1 MGNVAVMLF
10 FVTNTCNWDIIFS
23 LLIHGRWRYLHV
35 FWRSLIKVN
44 GKGRQNLILLNV
56 IGDLMYELQFCLFL
70 SPNWNLHLASG
81 FHTAN
86 KTKVAERLWAQD
98 FPNSREC
105 SSKSGYSGY
114 GFVSAFAVTIATIIF
129 KTPLLY
135 LVALRYF
142 WTSGSKFA
150 EHRCPRILLTSQI
163 SFCKLQLWFEPRK
176 AF

>member
-10 FVTNTCNWDIIFS
+10 FVTNTGNWDIIFS
-23 LLIHGRWRYLHV
+23 LLIHGRWWYLHI

-56 IGDLMYELQFCLFL
+56 IDDLMYELQFCFFL
-70 SPNWNLHLASG
+70 SPNRNLHFASG
-81 FHTAN
+81 FHTEN
-86 KTKVAERLWAQD
+86 KTKEAGRLWAQD

-105 SSKSGYSGY
+105 FSKSGYRGY
-114 GFVSAFAVTIATIIF
+114 GFVRAFAVTIATMIF
-129 KTPLLY
+129 KTALLH

-142 WTSGSKFA
+142 WTSGSKFV
-150 EHRCPRILLTSQI
+150 EHRCPRILLT
-163 SFCKLQLWFEPRK
+163 FCKLQLWFESRK